1 MLTRACPIRATG
13 EDCARCGGRGSLV
26 DRKGKTLRV
35 FCTGAGK
42 EGARE
47 LLNPVPLW
55 LGDRQAEIGTD
66 FAELYFTFE
75 DAGQV
80 SEVLRRYLDRLPF
93 EEEFTRGFT
102 IGLWSD
108 LRSLQTMV
116 RLLFNVGL
124 RCGSA
129 GHRQSFWGCGLV
141 PDPFSK
147 RQKRR
152 RTQ

>member
-1 MLTRACPIRATG
+1 MPARFRATG

-75 DAGQV
+75 DAGRV

-93 EEEFTRGFT
+93 EEEFTRG
-102 IGLWSD
+102 LYY
-108 LRSLQTMV
+108 
-116 RLLFNVGL
+116 
-124 RCGSA
+124 
-129 GHRQSFWGCGLV
+129 
-141 PDPFSK
+141 
-147 RQKRR
+147 
-152 RTQ
+152 RTVE

>member
-1 MLTRACPIRATG
+1 MRRNFYEKDAQKGNWADSRRCADLLAG
-13 EDCARCGGRGSLV
+13 CARCGGRGSLV

-93 EEEFTRGFT
+93 EEEFTRG
-102 IGLWSD
+102 LYY
-108 LRSLQTMV
+108 
-116 RLLFNVGL
+116 
-124 RCGSA
+124 
-129 GHRQSFWGCGLV
+129 
-141 PDPFSK
+141 
-147 RQKRR
+147 
-152 RTQ
+152 RTVE